1 MTESAAGP
9 GRVRVLPESL
19 ANQIAAGEVVER
31 PASVIKELCENA
43 LDADA
48 TKIVVEIEGG
58 GVTLCRVTDDGWGM
72 GRDDAVTCLQ
82 RHATSKL
89 LSLDDLAAI
98 HSFGFR
104 GEALPSIAS
113 VSRFSLETRRR
124 GEPEG
129 VRVAVEGGGQAHVEP
144 RGAPTGTRVEVRDLF
159 FNVPARRKF
168 LRAFATESA
177 HVTEVVEAIALTKP
191 SLSITLERD
200 GRKVREHLRAVSREE
215 RVRDVFPGWD
225 LVACRGAR
233 GPLSV
238 EAYLS
243 RPERARAGATAL
255 RIFVNGRPV
264 RDRALARAV
273 AFGYGSVL
281 EPGRYPIGV
290 VYVELPH
297 ETVDVNVHPQK
308 SEVRFS
314 DGRAVMDAVYRIVES
329 TLAPALGGQAS
340 LGIPTARFLGGGAL
354 DAPPEKE
361 RPPPRDEG
369 GGGAVWSGSGALD
382 PPPVPYPSRDG
393 YPPPSADTALP
404 GSVTFLAQ
412 VRRMFLLCETDDA
425 LLVVDQHAAAE
436 RVTFDKL
443 KRAFSDRTIAMQA
456 LLVPEVVDV
465 DPSAVALVEEAH
477 EDILGMGMDVRPA
490 GTARVAVH
498 AVPQILSRATPSEL
512 VASLLGELSRS
523 GSRGYSGAIDLV
535 LATLACH
542 GSIRAG
548 DRVSPDQARE
558 LLAALTSID
567 LGGYCPHGR
576 PVVMR
581 LPFRELEHRVG
592 RR

>member
-1 MTESAAGP
+1 MSETGP

-31 PASVIKELCENA
+31 PASVVKELCENA
-43 LDADA
+43 LDAGA

-72 GRDDAVTCLQ
+72 DREDAVTCLQ

-89 LSLDDLAAI
+89 WTLEDLEAI
-98 HSFGFR
+98 RSFGFR

-113 VSRFSLETRRR
+113 VSHFSLETRRR

-129 VRVAVEGGGQAHVEP
+129 VRVTVDGGGPVLAEP
-144 RGAPTGTRVEVRDLF
+144 CGAPTGTRIEVRELF
-159 FNVPARRKF
+159 YNVPARRKF

-191 SLSITLERD
+191 SLSIALERD

-225 LVACRGAR
+225 LVGCKGAR

-281 EPGRYPIGV
+281 EPGKYPVGV
-290 VYVELPH
+290 VYLEVPH

-314 DGRAVMDAVYRIVES
+314 EGRAVMDAVYRIVES
-329 TLAPALGGQAS
+329 TIAPALGGQAS
-340 LGIPTARFLGGGAL
+340 LGIPSGRPASAVVL
-354 DAPPEKE
+354 DAPPDKV
-361 RPPPRDEG
+361 RPEG
-369 GGGAVWSGSGALD
+369 ETPGGGAVWSGSGELA
-382 PPPVPYPSRDG
+382 PPAVPYPARDG
-393 YPPPSADTALP
+393 LPLATTEAALP
-404 GSVTFLAQ
+404 ASVTFLAQ

-436 RVTFDKL
+436 RVTFDRL
-443 KRAFSDRTIAMQA
+443 KRAFSDRAVAMQA
-456 LLVPEVVDV
+456 LLVPEVIDV
-465 DPSAVALVEEAH
+465 DASAVALVEEAH

-490 GTARVAVH
+490 GPNRVAVH
-498 AVPQILSRATPSEL
+498 AVPQILSRATPAEL
-512 VASLLGELSRS
+512 VSSLLGELSRS
-523 GSRGYSGAIDLV
+523 GARGYSGAIDLV

-542 GSIRAG
+542 GSVRAG
-548 DRVSPDQARE
+548 DRVSPEQARE
-558 LLAALTSID
+558 LLAALASID

-581 LPFRELEHRVG
+581 LPFRDLEHRVG

>member
-1 MTESAAGP
+1 VSETGP

-31 PASVIKELCENA
+31 PASVVKELCENA
-43 LDADA
+43 LDAGA

-72 GRDDAVTCLQ
+72 DREDAVTCLQ

-89 LSLDDLAAI
+89 WTLEDLEAI

-113 VSRFSLETRRR
+113 VSHFSLETRRR

-129 VRVAVEGGGQAHVEP
+129 VRVTVEGGGPALVEP
-144 RGAPTGTRVEVRDLF
+144 CGAPTGTRIEVRELF
-159 FNVPARRKF
+159 YNVPARRKF

-191 SLSITLERD
+191 SLTIGLERD

-225 LVACRGAR
+225 LVGCKGAR

-281 EPGRYPIGV
+281 EPGKYPVGV
-290 VYVELPH
+290 VYLEVPH

-314 DGRAVMDAVYRIVES
+314 EGRAVMDAVYRIVES
-329 TLAPALGGQAS
+329 TIAPALGGQAS
-340 LGIPTARFLGGGAL
+340 LGLPSARPASAVVF
-354 DAPPEKE
+354 DAPPDKV
-361 RPPPRDEG
+361 RPEGETTG
-369 GGGAVWSGSGALD
+369 GGGAVWSGSGELAA
-382 PPPVPYPSRDG
+382 PAIPYPARDG
-393 YPPPSADTALP
+393 LPLAGAETALP
-404 GSVTFLAQ
+404 ASVTFLAQ

-425 LLVVDQHAAAE
+425 LLVIDQHAAAE
-436 RVTFDKL
+436 RVTFDRL
-443 KRAFSDRTIAMQA
+443 KRAFSDRAVAMQA
-456 LLVPEVVDV
+456 LLVPEVIDV
-465 DPSAVALVEEAH
+465 DASAVALVEEAH

-490 GTARVAVH
+490 GPSRVAVH
-498 AVPQILSRATPSEL
+498 AVPQILSRATPAEL
-512 VASLLGELSRS
+512 VSSLLGELSRS
-523 GSRGYSGAIDLV
+523 GTRGYSGAIDLV

-548 DRVSPDQARE
+548 DRVSPEQARE
-558 LLAALTSID
+558 LLAALSSID

-581 LPFRELEHRVG
+581 LPFRDLEHRVG

>member
-1 MTESAAGP
+1 VSAVAGP
-9 GRVRVLPESL
+9 GRVRVLPDSL

-48 TKIVVEIEGG
+48 SKITVEIEGG

-72 GRDDAVTCLQ
+72 DRDDAVTCLQ

-89 LSLDDLAAI
+89 STLDDLAAI
-98 HSFGFR
+98 RSFGFR

-113 VSRFSLETRRR
+113 VSRFRLETRRR

-129 VRVAVEGGGQAHVEP
+129 VAVTVEGGGAALVEP
-144 RGAPTGTRVEVRDLF
+144 CGAPTGTRIEVRELF

-177 HVTEVVEAIALTKP
+177 HVTEVVEGIALTKP
-191 SLSITLERD
+191 SLSIVLERD
-200 GRKVREHLRAVSREE
+200 GRKVREHLRATSREE
-215 RVRDVFPGWD
+215 RVRDVFPGWE
-225 LVACRGAR
+225 LVACKGAR
-233 GPLSV
+233 GPLTV

-264 RDRALARAV
+264 RDRTLARAV

-281 EPGRYPIGV
+281 EPGRYPVGV
-290 VYVELPH
+290 VYLELPH

-314 DGRAVMDAVYRIVES
+314 DGRAVQDAVYRIVES
-329 TLAPALGGQAS
+329 VIGPALGGQAS
-340 LGIPTARFLGGGAL
+340 LGVPSARFGRGPAFEAPPDKRPPAPETDR
-354 DAPPEKE
+354 DAP
-361 RPPPRDEG
+361 
-369 GGGAVWSGSGALD
+369 AIVWSGSGVLEA
-382 PPPVPYPSRDG
+382 PPVPYPAREG
-393 YPPPSADTALP
+393 LPAPAAETALPPSA
-404 GSVTFLAQ
+404 VFLAQ
-412 VRRMFLLCETDDA
+412 VKRMFLLCETDDA
-425 LLVVDQHAAAE
+425 LLVIDQHAAAE
-436 RVTFDKL
+436 RVTFDRL
-443 KRAFSDRTIAMQA
+443 KRALSERAVAMQT
-456 LLVPEVVDV
+456 LLVPELVDV
-465 DPSAVALVEEAH
+465 DASAVALVEEAH
-477 EDILGMGMDVRPA
+477 DEILAMGMDVRPA
-490 GTARVAVH
+490 GPTRLAVH
-498 AVPQILSRATPSEL
+498 AVPQILGRATPAEL
-512 VASLLGELSRS
+512 VTSLVGELSRS

-548 DRVSPDQARE
+548 DRVSPEQARE
-558 LLAALTSID
+558 LLAALASID

-581 LPFRELEHRVG
+581 LSYRELEHRVG